1 KDFLLRMNKIR
12 KTTAVLDSPTV
23 ILKEFVAEIFFM
35 LYNHTTWPLSI
46 FCIMKI
52 HRLGPGSNPPPCVEK
67 ASDKPTTPPSGLVA
81 VDTHYGRKKI
91 FWSLFKAQ
99 IISFRQILATKMK

>member
-1 KDFLLRMNKIR
+1 MNKIR

-67 ASDKPTTPPSGLVA
+67 ASDKPTTPPSKLVA
-81 VDTHYGRKKI
+81 LDDDNVHTYPIMADKD
-91 FWSLFKAQ
+91 
-99 IISFRQILATKMK
+99 ILEFVQS